1 VEKMIIDI
9 NKLLNYS
16 TDEVSFDKKITIDES
31 YLKTTE
37 IRHLSELN
45 VVGRIKREV
54 EEIISLEIF
63 VEGEMILPC
72 SVSLVDV
79 PYPFNLTMY
88 EVIDSEINGEYLK
101 IEKNSI
107 DILPLIW
114 QNIVLEIPL
123 KVLSPDLD
131 RSSIKGEGWKLIDED
146 LN

>member
-1 VEKMIIDI
+1 MIIDI

-16 TDEVSFDKKITIDES
+16 TDEIPFDKKITIDES

-37 IRHLSELN
+37 IRQLSELN

-54 EEIISLEIF
+54 EDIISLEIS

-79 PYPFNLTMY
+79 PYPFYLNVY
-88 EVIDSEINGEYLK
+88 EVLDSEINGEYLK
-101 IEKNSI
+101 IDKNSI

-114 QNIVLEIPL
+114 QNIILEIPL

-131 RSSIKGEGWKLIDED
+131 RSNIQGEGWKLIDED